1 MKTLSALLL
10 LIREIIPYVAA
21 AWRKYQEHKRSDEI
35 ERIKADPDTEW
46 DARFGRVP
54 EPASDDKPP
63 ADLPAADTGAAGSG
77 RRWDGEPG
85 PE

>member
-1 MKTLSALLL
+1 MKTFSALLL

-21 AWRKYQEHKRSDEI
+21 AWRKYQEHKRDAEI
-35 ERIKADPDTEW
+35 ERIKADPDAEW

-54 EPASDDKPP
+54 EPASDDQPDGAMP
-63 ADLPAADTGAAGSG
+63 AEDTGVTASG
-77 RRWDGEPG
+77 RRWNGEPG

>member
-1 MKTLSALLL
+1 MKTFSALVL

-21 AWRKYQEHKRSDEI
+21 AWRKYQEHNRNAEI
-35 ERIKADPDTEW
+35 ERIKADPDSEW
-46 DARFGRVP
+46 ADRFGRVP
-54 EPASDDKPP
+54 EPAGDDQQPVDMP
-63 ADLPAADTGAAGSG
+63 TADTGVTASG

>member
-1 MKTLSALLL
+1 MKTFSALLL

-21 AWRKYQEHKRSDEI
+21 TWRKFQEHKRDAEI

-46 DARFGRVP
+46 DTRFGRMP
-54 EPASDDKPP
+54 EPASDDQQ
-63 ADLPAADTGAAGSG
+63 ARAMPAADTGAAGSG